1 MRAAFILA
9 IVIAAVV
16 LGGCSRQESAWRQA
30 ERQHSVAAYEAYLRD
45 YPAGAHAPEARTRLA
60 DLREQQEW
68 DRALRFNTPEAF
80 QRYLSRYPSGRY
92 AQAARDR
99 LSDFL
104 LAREPGAEEPVP
116 APAPKPQPQPPPQ
129 ASPAAGAGAEA
140 PATPPTSGRLIAEA
154 TTAGSF
160 RVQLGAFAAGEPA
173 ARRAWRNLSTRHP
186 DLLDGLTPRVDVIRK
201 GGRSLW
207 RLQAGPLTEV
217 QARELCAAL
226 RSRGASC
233 LVAGG

>member
-1 MRAAFILA
+1 MRAVLVLVVA
-9 IVIAAVV
+9 IASIV

-45 YPAGAHAPEARTRLA
+45 YPAGAHAPEARTRLS

-104 LAREPGAEEPVP
+104 LARVP
-116 APAPKPQPQPPPQ
+116 APVEPSREAEPRPEAAP
-129 ASPAAGAGAEA
+129 GAGASAGVAAA
-140 PATPPTSGRLIAEA
+140 PPSSGRLVAEA
-154 TTAGSF
+154 TAAGDF
-160 RVQLGAFAAGEPA
+160 RVQLGAFAAGEA
-173 ARRAWRNLSTRHP
+173 AAQRAWRNLSTRHP
-186 DLLDGLTPRVDVIRK
+186 DLLEGLTPRVDVIRK

-207 RLQAGPLTEV
+207 RLQAGPLSEA

>member
-9 IVIAAVV
+9 IVVASLA

-45 YPAGAHAPEARTRLA
+45 YPAGAHAPDARTRLA

-104 LAREPGAEEPVP
+104 LARVPAAGEPVP
-116 APAPKPQPQPPPQ
+116 AAEPSPQPPPPTP
-129 ASPAAGAGAEA
+129 AGDAGATAPAA
-140 PATPPTSGRLIAEA
+140 PPTSGRLIAEA
-154 TTAGSF
+154 TAPGTF

-207 RLQAGPLTEV
+207 RLQAGPLTDV

-226 RSRGASC
+226 RARGASC